1 MKSLVKSWVESLP
14 ETSPVRFVF
23 PVIALMIF
31 VLPIGCMSFRSS
43 DQPHRLTL
51 ENSWS
56 RMTTKGDFLGFRRM
70 NRMSPLVLE
79 KLVIEANAI
88 DGMIAY
94 DRGSGRE
101 EWRIDL
107 VNGVEGGA
115 QVVGDKLFFGSSN
128 GQFYCVTASTGKVLW
143 TFPVRAE
150 TLAAPTIENGVA
162 YFMSGTD
169 VVYALDAETG
179 KQLWLYNRQLT
190 GNLSIRGTTRPVVA
204 GDALLVGF
212 SDGFLVSIRK
222 RDGAM
227 NWEKKLGRTNRFK
240 DVDATP
246 VIDGP
251 DAYVAS
257 FDSALYSVKI
267 ETGDIN
273 WSLDDGAYVPV
284 TLGRDRWSDFLYYS
298 TANGRIHIVDKR
310 NGKISRTIVLKHGI
324 ATQVSLFQ
332 TYMVYGESEG
342 ELMVVDIETG
352 KPVAHFD
359 SGHGLVSRPAIV
371 ESTGEAFFISSSAN
385 IYAMKIGSMVPA
397 FRVPGDMIGEK
408 W

>member
-1 MKSLVKSWVESLP
+1 MDNSHQP
-14 ETSPVRFVF
+14 RHFV
-23 PVIALMIF
+23 
-31 VLPIGCMSFRSS
+31 
-43 DQPHRLTL
+43 L
-51 ENSWS
+51 ENSWA
-56 RMTTKGDFLGFRRM
+56 RTTTKGEFLGFRRM
-70 NRMSPLVLE
+70 NRMSPIVLE
-79 KLVIEANAI
+79 KLVIEANAV
-88 DGMIAY
+88 DGVVAY
-94 DRGSGRE
+94 ERLSGRQV
-101 EWRIDL
+101 WRLDL

-115 QVVGDKLFFGSSN
+115 QAVGDKLFFGSSN
-128 GQFYCVTASTGKVLW
+128 GQFYSVESATGKVLW

-150 TLAAPTIENGVA
+150 TLAAPTIEKGVV
-162 YFMSGTD
+162 YFMSGAD

-204 GDALLVGF
+204 GEALLVGF
-212 SDGFLVSIRK
+212 SDGFLVSLRK
-222 RDGAM
+222 RDGAL

-246 VIDGP
+246 VVDGP

-284 TLGRDRWSDFLYYS
+284 TLGRDRWADLLYYS

-310 NGKISRTIVLKHGI
+310 SGKISHTIVLKHGI

-332 TYMVYGESEG
+332 NYLVYGESEG
-342 ELMVVDIETG
+342 NFMVVDAENG
-352 KPVAHFD
+352 KPISHFD
-359 SGHGLVSRPAIV
+359 PGHGLVSRPSIV
-371 ESTGEAFFISSSAN
+371 ESTGEAYFISSSAN
-385 IYAMKIGSMVPA
+385 LYAMKLGSVSEAYRLPWE
-397 FRVPGDMIGEK
+397 RR
-408 W
+408 